1 MNMGMTDAISSA
13 IPAGPQLTPPSKTP
27 ASFLDLK
34 AQYETIRE
42 EVSEAV
48 ARVLESQHFILG
60 EEVKSLENEIAA
72 MVGVRSAVGC
82 ASGSDALY
90 LALLASEIG
99 PGDEV
104 ITTPFTFVATAGSIA
119 RTGAKPVFV
128 DIDPDTFNVDPAQ
141 IERALTPATK
151 AIMPVHLFGLPA
163 DMNPILNIARARK
176 LIVIED
182 AAQAIGSRYKGEF
195 IGSLGDYGC
204 FSFFPSKNLG
214 GAGDGGLVTTSD
226 PTKADRLRL
235 LRAHGS
241 RHKYQYEILGTN
253 SRLDALQAA
262 ILRVKLKHLSEWTE
276 HRRANARRYSELF
289 RDLGLANHIQWPQ
302 EVVGRYHVYNQFTIR
317 AKDRDALRSH
327 LNAAKIPTDIYYP
340 SPLHVQP
347 AFANLGYHQG
357 DFPNA
362 ETASREVLA
371 LPVYAELGAS
381 AQLGVAETISEFYKH
396 VNNSQGAKQ

>member
-13 IPAGPQLTPPSKTP
+13 IPAGPQLTPPSKTS

-60 EEVKSLENEIAA
+60 EEVKALENEIAA

>member
-1 MNMGMTDAISSA
+1 MNISMTDAISSA
-13 IPAGPQLTPPSKTP
+13 IAAGPRAKRTSEAPG
-27 ASFLDLK
+27 SFLDLK

-42 EVSEAV
+42 EVSDAV

-60 EEVKSLENEIAA
+60 EEVKALEAEIAA
-72 MVGVRSAVGC
+72 LVGTRSAVGC
-82 ASGSDALY
+82 GSGSDALY
-90 LALLASEIG
+90 LSLLASEIG

-119 RTGAKPVFV
+119 RTGAKPVFA
-128 DIDPDTFNVDPAQ
+128 DIDPETFNIDPAE
-141 IERALTPATK
+141 IEKVLSPRTK

-163 DMNPILNIARARK
+163 DMDSILEIARARK

-182 AAQAIGSRYKGEF
+182 AAQAIGARYKGEF
-195 IGSLGDYGC
+195 VGSLGDYGC

-226 PTKADRLRL
+226 PAKADRLRL

-241 RHKYQYEILGTN
+241 RQKYQYEILGTN

-262 ILRVKLKHLSEWTE
+262 ILRVKLKHLSQWTE
-276 HRRANARRYSELF
+276 QRRANVRRYSELF
-289 RDLGLANHIQWPQ
+289 RDFGLANHIQWPQ

-317 AKDRDALRSH
+317 AKDRDALRKH
-327 LNAAKIPTDIYYP
+327 LTAAKVPTDIYYP

-347 AFANLGYHQG
+347 AFANLGYHEG
-357 DFPNA
+357 DFQHA
-362 ETASREVLA
+362 EAACREVLA
-371 LPVYAELGAS
+371 LPVYAELRAA
-381 AQLGVAETISEFYKH
+381 AQLGVAEAMAAFYKH
-396 VNNSQGAKQ
+396 TNNSQGE

>member
-1 MNMGMTDAISSA
+1 MGMTDAISSA

-226 PTKADRLRL
+226 PAKADRLRL